1 MGEAPRVT
9 IGLPVY
15 NGEDLM
21 RECLASIEAQTYPHF
36 IVNIYDNASTDR
48 TVAIAEE
55 FAARDARFRIH
66 RNPVNI
72 GAGPNFLKLLDD
84 AETEYCLWR
93 ADDDLSSPDFL
104 ERMVLALDAK
114 PEAALAVARVETR
127 KSQKNK
133 LRESFFVEEWPGPRI
148 INIVRRLFLSHAS
161 WIYGVWRTDELRQR
175 FRETWRR
182 YPTEWANDHL
192 VLLGVILDNAVVG
205 DNRATFIQRIGAR
218 DAAAASSKVR
228 RPLDELL
235 AEKEASLLRYRPLC
249 RQAVEE
255 REWAPFERFIL
266 NRVIDRYAYFRVR
279 SSPWRV
285 WKLRMRKRLRER

>member
-72 GAGPNFLKLLDD
+72 GPGPNFLKLLDD

-114 PEAALAVARVETR
+114 PEAALAVAKVESR
-127 KSQKNK
+127 KPKKNK
-133 LRESFFVEEWPGPRI
+133 VRESPFVEEWPGPRI
-148 INIVRRLFLSHAS
+148 INVVRRMFLSHAS

-175 FRETWRR
+175 YREAWKR
-182 YPTEWANDHL
+182 YPIEWAHDHL
-192 VLLGVILDNAVVG
+192 VLLGVILDEAVVG
-205 DNRATFIQRIGAR
+205 DNRACFIQRIGAR
-218 DAAAASSKVR
+218 KEQIDAPKQR

-235 AEKEASLLRYRPLC
+235 AEKEASLDRYRPLC

-255 REWAPFERFIL
+255 RAWSPFERFVL
-266 NRVIDRYAYFRVR
+266 NRVIDRYAYYRVR

-285 WKLRMRKRLRER
+285 WKLRMRRRLWGR